1 MSSIVV
7 NKGNEKVRE
16 YHEPIHDFFD
26 SFPLSHAR
34 IYLLS
39 ACKAAES
46 NHIWNK
52 KPPVDLL
59 FFFES
64 LERLLSAVFAVVK
77 SDKFSLKAVIRKH
90 ADTPDLNLHELYRTS
105 TDEFSA
111 WNCFPRSLSGKE
123 YTNPYRVLQKVGERA
138 SKKEWNGIL
147 RDILH
152 YALGSSSLSELGV
165 NLEMVTISE
174 LLLKMLD
181 ACHLIDV
188 RLNFQKDIA
197 QSKKMNANVPD
208 R

>member
-1 MSSIVV
+1 MSSQETIRE
-7 NKGNEKVRE
+7 KGGMNC
-16 YHEPIHDFFD
+16 YHESIHDFFD

-64 LERLLSAVFAVVK
+64 LERLLSAVFTVVK
-77 SDKFSLKAVIRKH
+77 SDRLSSKAVIRKPVI
-90 ADTPDLNLHELYRTS
+90 TPDLNLHDLYCAS
-105 TDEFSA
+105 IDGSSA
-111 WNCFPRSLSGKE
+111 WDCFPRSLSVKE
-123 YTNPYRVLQKVGERA
+123 YTNPYRVLQKVTERA
-138 SKKEWNGIL
+138 PKKEWNGIL

-165 NLEMVTISE
+165 NLELVTISE

-188 RLNFQKDIA
+188 RVNVQKNIV
-197 QSKKMNANVPD
+197 QSKK
-208 R
+208 

>member
-1 MSSIVV
+1 MSSIVI
-7 NKGNEKVRE
+7 NKGNEKIRG
-16 YHEPIHDFFD
+16 YYEPIHNFFD

-46 NHIWNK
+46 NHVWNK

-77 SDKFSLKAVIRKH
+77 SDKFSSKAVVRKP
-90 ADTPDLNLHELYRTS
+90 AVTPDPNLHELYCAS
-105 TDEFSA
+105 TDGSSA
-111 WNCFPRSLSGKE
+111 WDCFPRSLSGKE
-123 YTNPYRVLQKVGERA
+123 YANPYRVLQKVTERA
-138 SKKEWNGIL
+138 PKKEWNGIF
-147 RDILH
+147 RDIQH
-152 YALGSSSLSELGV
+152 YALGSTSLSELGV
-165 NLEMVTISE
+165 NLEMVAISE

-188 RLNFQKDIA
+188 RVNFQKGI
-197 QSKKMNANVPD
+197 V
-208 R
+208 